1 MRYAK
6 WIHGSEDIAEA
17 KQVRQAVFVEEQGY
31 TPEQEFDA
39 TDALSWHVVALDEE
53 TPVGTGR
60 LYVQDGQYCIGRLCV
75 LPEYRG
81 QGIGEAMVGLLIDRA
96 MMIGAPG
103 LHVYCLLYT
112 SIQGNVMQH
121 HLVVRIAEGQVE
133 KAYIA
138 FQFGVGDGAVRLV
151 RMPPGPQDVYK
162 RQVHCSFYARLPP

>member
-1 MRYAK
+1 MLYAK

-60 LYVQDGQYCIGRLCV
+60 LYVQDGQYCLGRLCV

-103 LHVYCLLYT
+103 LHVYAQEQAQPFYEKCGFEVTGEPYT
-112 SIQGNVMQH
+112 KEGDSREHVDMY
-121 HLVVRIAEGQVE
+121 LSAEKIAANGC
-133 KAYIA
+133 
-138 FQFGVGDGAVRLV
+138 GGGC
-151 RMPPGPQDVYK
+151 GSCGGGCGG
-162 RQVHCSFYARLPP
+162 CSGCC

>member
-1 MRYAK
+1 MLYAK

-103 LHVYCLLYT
+103 LHVYAQVQAQPLYEKC
-112 SIQGNVMQH
+112 GFEAVGEPYAKDGDARQH
-121 HLVVRIAEGQVE
+121 IDMYLSAEKIAASGC
-133 KAYIA
+133 
-138 FQFGVGDGAVRLV
+138 GGGC
-151 RMPPGPQDVYK
+151 GSCGGGCGG
-162 RQVHCSFYARLPP
+162 CSGCC